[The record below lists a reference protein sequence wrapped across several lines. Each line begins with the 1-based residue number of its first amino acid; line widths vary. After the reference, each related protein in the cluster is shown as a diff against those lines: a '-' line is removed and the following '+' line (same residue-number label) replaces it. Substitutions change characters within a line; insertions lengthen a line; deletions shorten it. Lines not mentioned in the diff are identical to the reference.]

1 MKYDL
6 KNKRVSIIGAG
17 RTGIAASEAVYACG
31 GVPFVSDSSEK
42 IDEKIKQRL
51 HEINIEFETGGHSDR
66 IFDCDLMILS
76 PGVLSDSEI
85 VVEAKSRGIAVWAE
99 IELAYRICAG
109 KIIGVTGSNGKTT
122 TTTLIGEMLKNFGA
136 PTYVCGNIGNPFIKF
151 ASEIPPDGIAV
162 VELSSFQLEMIEKF
176 RPDIAMI
183 LNITPDHLDRHGD
196 IDSYAAAKLRIFEN
210 QNETDISIVNYDDT
224 LLRSKCGDLKSGTKW
239 FSVKSDEAEI
249 YGSPGGSLIVDK
261 RELMKSK
268 DIKLIGVHNLSNV
281 CAAAAAAKATGV
293 DDNCIIDTLKTFAGV
308 EHRLEFVR
316 LIGGISF
323 INDSKGTN
331 VDSVYWA
338 LKAVSSPIILIA
350 GGRDKAGDYKK
361 LGDLI
366 KDKVKTVVL
375 IGEAADKI
383 KKSWKGL
390 SAFKFA
396 VSIEEAV
403 SLAMEEAHSGDTILL
418 SPGCASFDMF
428 KNYEERGL
436 AFKNA
441 VIRLEKGGVRK

>member
-17 RTGIAASEAVYACG
+17 RTGVAASEAVHACG

-42 IDEKIKQRL
+42 IDEKIKRRL
-51 HEINIEFETGGHSDR
+51 EENSIEFETGGHSGR

-85 VVEAKSRGIAVWAE
+85 VVKAKSRGIAVWAE

-122 TTTLIGEMLKNFGA
+122 TTTLTGEILKNFGV
-136 PTYVCGNIGNPFIKF
+136 PTYVCGNIGNPFIKI

-176 RPDIAMI
+176 RPDIAAI
-183 LNITPDHLDRHGD
+183 LNITPDHLDRHRD

-210 QNETDISIVNYDDT
+210 QDDTDISIVNYDDT
-224 LLRSKCGDLKSGTKW
+224 LLRSKCGHLKSETRW
-239 FSVKSDEAEI
+239 FSVKSAEAGI
-249 YGSPGGSLIVDK
+249 YGSPEGSLIVDK
-261 RELMKSK
+261 RKLMKSR
-268 DIKLIGVHNLSNV
+268 DVKLIGVHNLSNV
-281 CAAAAAAKATGV
+281 CAAVAAAKAVGV
-293 DDNCIIDTLKTFAGV
+293 DDNCIMNTLKTFAGV

-338 LKAVSSPIILIA
+338 LKAVSSPVILIA
-350 GGRDKAGDYKK
+350 GGRDKAGDFKK
-361 LGDLI
+361 LSGLI
-366 KDKVKTVVL
+366 EEKVKTVVL

-383 KKSWKGL
+383 KQAWNGL

-403 SLAMEEAHSGDTILL
+403 SLASGEANSGDTILL

-436 AFKNA
+436 AFRNA
-441 VIRLEKGGVRK
+441 VIRLEKGGAIK